1 MTNNFPFKP
10 ILFCLKNMG
19 NPESTKTIIEI
30 NIVNGNRMIKS
41 INAKKKSIDS
51 FKVKSNLFCLNNF
64 L

>member
-1 MTNNFPFKP
+1 
-10 ILFCLKNMG
+10 MG

-51 FKVKSNLFCLNNF
+51 FKDKSNLFSLINF